1 MSPIIVSTFG
11 AFTALLLVFA
21 ISEMLAKVTKGWVPS
36 VLVIMILM
44 LVGFS
49 TGLFPKTIIDDAGVS
64 DALFKVAC
72 GLLVTHLGTLI
83 SRKEMAAQWKTV
95 IISLGRAMS
104 VQRYS
109 CAGFGDSTD
118 FGIYTFPGASP
129 GESEYFKPVT
139 AESETELLG
148 YIDEFEQVIDSLRD
162 GDEGAD
168 LVNNYRFSRDDIDES
183 DYLYIYDREG
193 KPIGDGAYSKY
204 DYYNVYF
211 FDSQT
216 TTLYYFHN
224 NI

>member
-1 MSPIIVSTFG
+1 M
-11 AFTALLLVFA
+11 
-21 ISEMLAKVTKGWVPS
+21 TKGWVPS

-95 IISLGRAMS
+95 IASLGKAMS

-139 AESETELLG
+139 AESKTKLLG

-168 LVNNYRFSRDDIDES
+168 LVNNYRFSRADIDES

>member
-1 MSPIIVSTFG
+1 MSPRIVSTFG
-11 AFTALLLVFA
+11 AFTALLLMFV
-21 ISEMLAKVTKGWVPS
+21 ISEILAKVTKGWVPS

-64 DALFKVAC
+64 DALFKVTC

-95 IISLGRAMS
+95 IASLGKAMS

-118 FGIYTFPGASP
+118 FGIYTFPGAKPEDS
-129 GESEYFKPVT
+129 GYFKPV
-139 AESETELLG
+139 AADSKNELLG
-148 YIDEFEQVIDSLRD
+148 YIDQFEQVIDAMRD

-168 LVNNYRFSRDDIDES
+168 LVNNYRFSRDDIDGS

-204 DYYNVYF
+204 NSYNVYF

>member
-1 MSPIIVSTFG
+1 MKK
-11 AFTALLLVFA
+11 LKR
-21 ISEMLAKVTKGWVPS
+21 IS
-36 VLVIMILM
+36 
-44 LVGFS
+44 
-49 TGLFPKTIIDDAGVS
+49 
-64 DALFKVAC
+64 
-72 GLLVTHLGTLI
+72 LI
-83 SRKEMAAQWKTV
+83 SAAFLLAFSLSACVFKSGDPV
-95 IISLGRAMS
+95 IASLGKAMS
-104 VQRYS
+104 VQRCS

-139 AESETELLG
+139 AESKTELLG

-162 GDEGAD
+162 
-168 LVNNYRFSRDDIDES
+168 DIDEG

-193 KPIGDGAYSKY
+193 KLIGDGAYSKY

>member
-1 MSPIIVSTFG
+1 M
-11 AFTALLLVFA
+11 
-21 ISEMLAKVTKGWVPS
+21 TKGWVPS

-95 IISLGRAMS
+95 IASLGRAMS

>member
-1 MSPIIVSTFG
+1 
-11 AFTALLLVFA
+11 
-21 ISEMLAKVTKGWVPS
+21 
-36 VLVIMILM
+36 M

-83 SRKEMAAQWKTV
+83 SQKEMATQWKTV
-95 IISLGRAMS
+95 IASLGRAMS

-168 LVNNYRFSRDDIDES
+168 LVNNYRFSRADIDGS

-193 KPIGDGAYSKY
+193 KPIDDGAYSKY

-216 TTLYYFHN
+216 AALYYFHN

>member
-1 MSPIIVSTFG
+1 
-11 AFTALLLVFA
+11 
-21 ISEMLAKVTKGWVPS
+21 
-36 VLVIMILM
+36 MILM

-95 IISLGRAMS
+95 IASLGRAMS

-109 CAGFGDSTD
+109 CAGFGDLTD

-211 FDSQT
+211 FDSQK

>member
-1 MSPIIVSTFG
+1 M
-11 AFTALLLVFA
+11 
-21 ISEMLAKVTKGWVPS
+21 TKGWVPS

-95 IISLGRAMS
+95 IILLGRAMS

-118 FGIYTFPGASP
+118 YGIYTFPGAKP
-129 GESEYFKPVT
+129 EDSEYFKPVT

-162 GDEGAD
+162 GDEGAY

-193 KPIGDGAYSKY
+193 KPIGDGVYSKY
-204 DYYNVYF
+204 DSYNVYF

>member
-1 MSPIIVSTFG
+1 M
-11 AFTALLLVFA
+11 
-21 ISEMLAKVTKGWVPS
+21 TKGWVPS

-95 IISLGRAMS
+95 IISLGKAMS

-139 AESETELLG
+139 AESKTELLG

-168 LVNNYRFSRDDIDES
+168 LVNNYRFSRDDIDEG

>member
-1 MSPIIVSTFG
+1 M
-11 AFTALLLVFA
+11 
-21 ISEMLAKVTKGWVPS
+21 TKGWVPS

-49 TGLFPKTIIDDAGVS
+49 TGIFPKTIIDDAGVS

-118 FGIYTFPGASP
+118 YGIYTFPGAKP
-129 GESEYFKPVT
+129 EDSEYFKPVT

>member
-1 MSPIIVSTFG
+1 MKK
-11 AFTALLLVFA
+11 LKR
-21 ISEMLAKVTKGWVPS
+21 IS
-36 VLVIMILM
+36 
-44 LVGFS
+44 
-49 TGLFPKTIIDDAGVS
+49 
-64 DALFKVAC
+64 
-72 GLLVTHLGTLI
+72 LI
-83 SRKEMAAQWKTV
+83 SAAFLLAFSLSACVFKSGDPV
-95 IISLGRAMS
+95 IASLGKAMS

-139 AESETELLG
+139 AESKTELLG

-162 GDEGAD
+162 
-168 LVNNYRFSRDDIDES
+168 DIDEG

-193 KPIGDGAYSKY
+193 KLIGDGAYSKY

>member
-1 MSPIIVSTFG
+1 MRTRKAAFIIATMC
-11 AFTALLLVFA
+11 LLVLSLSACTFK
-21 ISEMLAKVTKGWVPS
+21 SKDP
-36 VLVIMILM
+36 VI
-44 LVGFS
+44 
-49 TGLFPKTIIDDAGVS
+49 A
-64 DALFKVAC
+64 
-72 GLLVTHLGTLI
+72 
-83 SRKEMAAQWKTV
+83 
-95 IISLGRAMS
+95 SLGRAMS

-118 FGIYTFPGASP
+118 YGIYTFPGAKP
-129 GESEYFKPVT
+129 EDSEYFKPVT
-139 AESETELLG
+139 AESKTELLG

-168 LVNNYRFSRDDIDES
+168 LVNNYRFSRADIDES

-216 TTLYYFHN
+216 TTLYCFHN

>member
-1 MSPIIVSTFG
+1 
-11 AFTALLLVFA
+11 
-21 ISEMLAKVTKGWVPS
+21 
-36 VLVIMILM
+36 MILM

-49 TGLFPKTIIDDAGVS
+49 TGIFPKTIIDDAGVS

-109 CAGFGDSTD
+109 VSGFGDSTD
-118 FGIYTFPGASP
+118 YGIYTFPGAEP
-129 GESEYFKPVT
+129 EDSEYFKPVT
-139 AESETELLG
+139 AESKNELLG
-148 YIDEFEQVIDSLRD
+148 YIDNFENWVNVTRE
-162 GDEGAD
+162 GDDDNA
-168 LVNNYRFSRDDIDES
+168 LVVNYHFSRDDIDEG

-216 TTLYYFHN
+216 TMLYYFHN

>member
-1 MSPIIVSTFG
+1 MT
-11 AFTALLLVFA
+11 T
-21 ISEMLAKVTKGWVPS
+21 GWVPS

-95 IISLGRAMS
+95 IASLGKAMS

-118 FGIYTFPGASP
+118 YGIYTFPGAKP
-129 GESEYFKPVT
+129 EDSEYFKPVT
-139 AESETELLG
+139 AENKNELLG

-168 LVNNYRFSRDDIDES
+168 LVNNYRFSRDDIDEG

-216 TTLYYFHN
+216 TMLYYFHN

>member
-1 MSPIIVSTFG
+1 
-11 AFTALLLVFA
+11 
-21 ISEMLAKVTKGWVPS
+21 
-36 VLVIMILM
+36 MILM

-49 TGLFPKTIIDDAGVS
+49 TGIFPKTIIDDAGVS

-109 CAGFGDSTD
+109 VSGFGDSTD
-118 FGIYTFPGASP
+118 YGIYTFPGAKP
-129 GESEYFKPVT
+129 EDSEYFKNWVNVT
-139 AESETELLG
+139 RE
-148 YIDEFEQVIDSLRD
+148 
-162 GDEGAD
+162 GDDDNA
-168 LVNNYRFSRDDIDES
+168 LVVNYHFSRDDIDEG

-216 TTLYYFHN
+216 TMLYYFHN

>member
-1 MSPIIVSTFG
+1 M
-11 AFTALLLVFA
+11 
-21 ISEMLAKVTKGWVPS
+21 TKGWVPS

-95 IISLGRAMS
+95 IASLGRAMS

-211 FDSQT
+211 FDSQK

>member
-1 MSPIIVSTFG
+1 MKK
-11 AFTALLLVFA
+11 LKM
-21 ISEMLAKVTKGWVPS
+21 IS
-36 VLVIMILM
+36 
-44 LVGFS
+44 
-49 TGLFPKTIIDDAGVS
+49 
-64 DALFKVAC
+64 
-72 GLLVTHLGTLI
+72 LI
-83 SRKEMAAQWKTV
+83 SAAFLLALSLSAYVFKSGDPV
-95 IISLGRAMS
+95 IASLGKAMS

-139 AESETELLG
+139 AESKTELLG
-148 YIDEFEQVIDSLRD
+148 YIDKFEQVIDSLRD

-168 LVNNYRFSRDDIDES
+168 LVNNYRFSRDDIDGS

-216 TTLYYFHN
+216 TTLYYFHS

>member
-1 MSPIIVSTFG
+1 MSPIIVSAFG

-21 ISEMLAKVTKGWVPS
+21 ISEILAKVTKGWVPS

-83 SRKEMAAQWKTV
+83 SRKEMATQWKTV
-95 IISLGRAMS
+95 IASLGKAMS

-139 AESETELLG
+139 AESKTELLG
-148 YIDEFEQVIDSLRD
+148 YIDEFEQVIDAMRD

-216 TTLYYFHN
+216 TTLYYFHS

>member
-1 MSPIIVSTFG
+1 M
-11 AFTALLLVFA
+11 
-21 ISEMLAKVTKGWVPS
+21 TKGWVPS

-95 IISLGRAMS
+95 IASLGRAMS

-118 FGIYTFPGASP
+118 FGIYTFPGAKP
-129 GESEYFKPVT
+129 EDSEYFKPVT

-183 DYLYIYDREG
+183 DYLYISDRDGEA
-193 KPIGDGAYSKY
+193 IGDGVYSKY
-204 DYYNVYF
+204 DSYNVYF

-216 TTLYYFHN
+216 TMLYYFHN

>member
-1 MSPIIVSTFG
+1 M
-11 AFTALLLVFA
+11 
-21 ISEMLAKVTKGWVPS
+21 TKGWVPS

-49 TGLFPKTIIDDAGVS
+49 AGIFPKTIIDDAGVS

-95 IISLGRAMS
+95 IASLGKAMS

-168 LVNNYRFSRDDIDES
+168 LVNNYRFSRDDIDGS
-183 DYLYIYDREG
+183 DYLYISDRDGEA
-193 KPIGDGAYSKY
+193 IGDGVYSKY
-204 DYYNVYF
+204 DSYNVYF

>member
-1 MSPIIVSTFG
+1 M
-11 AFTALLLVFA
+11 
-21 ISEMLAKVTKGWVPS
+21 TKGWVPS

-49 TGLFPKTIIDDAGVS
+49 TGIFLKTIIDDAGVS

-216 TTLYYFHN
+216 TTRYYFHN

>member
-1 MSPIIVSTFG
+1 MSRGRAKKNENAKIAYII
-11 AFTALLLVFA
+11 AAMCLLVLSLSACTFK
-21 ISEMLAKVTKGWVPS
+21 SKDP
-36 VLVIMILM
+36 VI
-44 LVGFS
+44 
-49 TGLFPKTIIDDAGVS
+49 A
-64 DALFKVAC
+64 
-72 GLLVTHLGTLI
+72 
-83 SRKEMAAQWKTV
+83 
-95 IISLGRAMS
+95 SLGRAMS
-104 VQRYS
+104 VRRYS

-129 GESEYFKPVT
+129 GENEYFKPVT
-139 AESETELLG
+139 AESKTELLG
-148 YIDEFEQVIDSLRD
+148 YIDEFEQVIDAMRD

-168 LVNNYRFSRDDIDES
+168 LVNNYRFSRDDIDGS

>member
-1 MSPIIVSTFG
+1 M
-11 AFTALLLVFA
+11 
-21 ISEMLAKVTKGWVPS
+21 
-36 VLVIMILM
+36 
-44 LVGFS
+44 
-49 TGLFPKTIIDDAGVS
+49 
-64 DALFKVAC
+64 
-72 GLLVTHLGTLI
+72 
-83 SRKEMAAQWKTV
+83 
-95 IISLGRAMS
+95 
-104 VQRYS
+104 
-109 CAGFGDSTD
+109 
-118 FGIYTFPGASP
+118 
-129 GESEYFKPVT
+129 T
-139 AESETELLG
+139 AESKTELLG

-216 TTLYYFHN
+216 TTLYYFHS

>member
-1 MSPIIVSTFG
+1 M
-11 AFTALLLVFA
+11 
-21 ISEMLAKVTKGWVPS
+21 TKGWVPS

-49 TGLFPKTIIDDAGVS
+49 TGIFPKTIIDDAGVS

-95 IISLGRAMS
+95 IISLGKAMS

>member
-1 MSPIIVSTFG
+1 M
-11 AFTALLLVFA
+11 
-21 ISEMLAKVTKGWVPS
+21 TKGWVPS

-95 IISLGRAMS
+95 IISLGKAMS

-118 FGIYTFPGASP
+118 FGIYTFPGAKP
-129 GESEYFKPVT
+129 EDSEYFKPVT